1 MKIFKRIFRGILF
14 VLVTF
19 AAQAQLPNYTSDLG
33 AWQTQIN
40 EEYANKATSPLS
52 AAAITKFKGFDFFKE
67 DSNLLVKATLELSKE
82 KKEVAL
88 KTSSSFILKQ
98 VEYGKISF
106 ALYGKAYVLTLYQSP
121 THLKEK
127 GLEDYLFLPFTDES
141 DGVES
146 YGGGRYIDL
155 KIPAEGNMI
164 VVDFN
169 KAYNPYCAYST
180 GFSCPKVPEQNNLPI
195 KVLGGIKYTAA
206 H

>member
-1 MKIFKRIFRGILF
+1 MNLSKQMCCFFLF
-14 VLVTF
+14 VLL
-19 AAQAQLPNYTSDLG
+19 ASIGKAQTELNTSDLA
-33 AWQTQIN
+33 AWQKQIN
-40 EEYANKATSPLS
+40 GEYANKATSPLS
-52 AAAITKFKGFDFFKE
+52 AAAITKFNGFDFFKE
-67 DSNLLVKATLELSKE
+67 DSSLFVNATLTLSKE

-98 VEYGKISF
+98 VEYGQITF
-106 ALYGKAYVLTLYQSP
+106 LLNGKPYLLTLYQSP

-141 DGVES
+141 NGITS

-155 KIPAEGNMI
+155 KIPAVGNNI

-180 GFSCPKVPEQNNLPI
+180 GFSCPKVPAQNNLPI
-195 KVLGGIKYTAA
+195 KILGGVKYVSM